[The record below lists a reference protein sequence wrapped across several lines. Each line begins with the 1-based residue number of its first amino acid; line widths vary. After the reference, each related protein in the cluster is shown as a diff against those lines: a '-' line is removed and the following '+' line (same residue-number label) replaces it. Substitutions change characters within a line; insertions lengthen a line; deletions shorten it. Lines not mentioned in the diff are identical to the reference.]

1 MYKILLLILLT
12 TPTLTTYAEDNPLS
26 EYQWKSRLVVYSVPE
41 SELKIYDVPKVASQN
56 NGELVERDMLFF
68 DLNGRDTGPLFKK
81 LTTEESAELK
91 KAYKI
96 SDNEAVF
103 ILVGKD
109 GGEKERL
116 VGNLDLQ
123 YFFTKIDM
131 MPMRIEEMGD

>member
-41 SELKIYDVPKVASQN
+41 SELKIYDIPKVASQN

-68 DLNGRDTGPLFKK
+68 DLNGRDKGERFME
-81 LTTEESAELK
+81 LTPDQRADLK

-96 SDNEAVF
+96 DEHQAVF